1 MAETIYSPRD
11 YFLKNLEKWELGIPL
26 QAQWTVRIVPEN
38 PNVSTFLRTIGTQ
51 YTSIDYASFIIPPRV
66 AERLFNSRT
75 QSVEYG
81 LGLYFA
87 QGISLPREGFT
98 PIDSGIDNGGGFL
111 RGVAAGDRLGIK
123 DKSFSL
129 NLLETNLDFCDGII
143 KPWIIA
149 TAYRGLIELG
159 VENSIK
165 STVYIEQF
173 TRGSVNDEKP
183 VRKTH
188 TFFGCVPFEIDGNSL
203 NYDAERTVTRSISWI
218 FSQYVYR
225 LNIA

>member
-11 YFLKNLEKWELGIPL
+11 YFLKNLEKWDLGIPL
-26 QAQWTVRIVPEN
+26 QTQWTVRIVPEN
-38 PNVSTFLRTIGTQ
+38 PSVGNFLATIGTR
-51 YTSIDYASFIIPPRV
+51 YTNIDYASFTIPTV
-66 AERLFNSRT
+66 ITERLFNSNT

-87 QGISLPREGFT
+87 QSISLPREGFT

-111 RGVAAGDRLGIK
+111 RGVVAGDRIGIK
-123 DKSFSL
+123 EKSFTLS
-129 NLLETNLDFCDGII
+129 LLETNLDFCDGII

-149 TAYRGLIELG
+149 TAYKGLINLG
-159 VENSIK
+159 SANSIK
-165 STVYIEQF
+165 STVYVEQF
-173 TRGSVNDEKP
+173 TRGNENDAKP

-225 LNIA
+225 LNTA